1 MSTAALCDKSIPNA
15 PCATRA
21 PRILSFDYY
30 TLDEALSPIRQ
41 VKTARRLLAA
51 NKKYEVADTNPG

>member
-1 MSTAALCDKSIPNA
+1 MSTAALCDKSITNA

-21 PRILSFDYY
+21 PRILM
-30 TLDEALSPIRQ
+30 DEALSPIRQ

-51 NKKYEVADTNPG
+51 NKKYDVADTNPG